1 MGKNKFKKAMRMLNS
16 KKLDEKL
23 KAVNEFKIPTN
34 NTVGVYNKSTV
45 EVEPQDQYW
54 DGGKGLNDP
63 KNSDF
68 SQDYLTYDPT
78 GQDTSGLIGEDG
90 TVFSKLPPGSEG
102 FILGPIVD
110 EFVSTKNGS
119 YTSIGY
125 LQKDTRQ
132 FVLLAKID
140 GQWEKNMNGS
150 HPVWNGTQN
159 GLTIYNQNFTLEM
172 AQWVKERISLGDYVK
187 EVPYFYSGSSS
198 KKLNLPNA
206 PDNMKSGNGIGPN
219 EYYEEDN
226 KPVFTN
232 KEKIEIQTTINGYI
246 KSGDTVDDM
255 GVKLGRMSLEKQ
267 MSIKQMHQLL
277 TTFESKVKNYNST
290 SGKGGNRK

>member
-1 MGKNKFKKAMRMLNS
+1 MKEQIINDIKKEVNFNISQDLLNDYNQRIQQ
-16 KKLDEKL
+16 LEE
-23 KAVNEFKIPTN
+23 NTN
-34 NTVGVYNKSTV
+34 NNIVNPFKTNEPSVSNEEFELLKLANTENNKKIVSMEKENKT
-45 EVEPQDQYW
+45 
-54 DGGKGLNDP
+54 LNETIAH
-63 KNSDF
+63 
-68 SQDYLTYDPT
+68 L
-78 GQDTSGLIGEDG
+78 
-90 TVFSKLPPGSEG
+90 
-102 FILGPIVD
+102 
-110 EFVSTKNGS
+110 
-119 YTSIGY
+119 
-125 LQKDTRQ
+125 KDTIIN
-132 FVLLAKID
+132 L
-140 GQWEKNMNGS
+140 
-150 HPVWNGTQN
+150 
-159 GLTIYNQNFTLEM
+159 QNFTLEM

-219 EYYEEDN
+219 EYYKEDN